1 MGDYIKSFNTHA
13 NYESYINGSEVI
25 IPNISY
31 CGSEGQVHFNKDILP
46 VEFLANYTT
55 TNHSDDSYPEFYKYC
70 VADYVNDGI
79 YIDNTKFIGALTPYL
94 EYYHPGEVD
103 FDDETDDYSNCYDPI
118 SGKEICEGEGCPKE
132 YLNWE
137 ISDSFRYVIMSIL
150 ENGNISEVEKLENV
164 LENCKVIYGDSS
176 GKMHYCTNVSVEYN
190 DNIKCSDVIKGPAG
204 RSTWCT
210 FTFDENFI
218 NFGVSL
224 EDYETGDPIIV
235 VSEISSS
242 INFNKVPITAKKP
255 FLMLVFEE
263 TDVFENYYPNYSEQY
278 LRTIALESGSINFK
292 LDPCSNITF
301 TSVSY
306 SIDNGDTWI
315 KASNGHNKIK
325 VKRGDS
331 ILWKGIAQETEYY
344 TEEESISQF
353 SSTAKFNVDGNIM
366 SLYYGDNFTNQ
377 TTLDYDYQF
386 NQLFSGCSLLVNAKN
401 LILPATTL
409 TNNCYCQMFQNCTS
423 LITAP
428 SVLPATTLTSNCYE
442 GMFNNCTSLATAPE
456 LSATTLAEWCYGYM
470 FAYCSSL
477 TTAPSVLQA
486 TILADNCYTSMFSG
500 CTSLTTAPELPATTL
515 ADDCYG
521 GMFSGC
527 TSLVNTPEL
536 PATTLANRCYSGMFR
551 NCTSLTTTPELPATT
566 LADDC
571 YREMFAGTNILPDC
585 SHIDFTSQTVVAS
598 GGLKGLFA
606 GTKVTN
612 SDLMNILPI
621 NPSTNRYW
629 LPVTTL
635 SDYCYSNMFNGCTS
649 LTTPPELPAT
659 TLVQRCYET
668 MFFGCTSLTVAP
680 ELPATTLA
688 NNCYEG
694 MFVECT
700 SLTTAPTLPATTLA
714 HGCYWNMFNGC
725 TSLNSITCLAT
736 DISAWYCTE
745 SWLYG
750 VAASGTFT
758 KAASMNSWTTGEN
771 GIPSGWTVNVVS

>member
-55 TNHSDDSYPEFYKYC
+55 TNYSDDSYPEFSKYC
-70 VADYVNDGI
+70 VADYKNDSI
-79 YIDNTKFIGALTPYL
+79 YIDNTKFIGALTPIFELYR
-94 EYYHPGEVD
+94 PGQID
-103 FDDETDDYSNCYDPI
+103 LDPETGDYSNCYDPI

-132 YLNWE
+132 YLNWG
-137 ISDSFRYVIMSIL
+137 IGYSFGYVIRDIL
-150 ENGNISEVEKLENV
+150 ESGNISEVEKLENV

-176 GKMHYCTNVSVEYN
+176 GKMHCCTNVSVKYEYE
-190 DNIKCSDVIKGPAG
+190 KFSDVLKRAAG
-204 RSTWCT
+204 ESTSCT
-210 FTFDENFI
+210 FTFDENSI
-218 NFGVSL
+218 NFGISL
-224 EDYETGDPIIV
+224 ETNDETGDPTIIV
-235 VSEISSS
+235 GEINS
-242 INFNKVPITAKKP
+242 IIKFNKVPITAKKP

-263 TDVFENYYPNYSEQY
+263 TDVFENYYNPNYSEQY

-292 LDPCSNITF
+292 LDPCSDITF

-344 TEEESISQF
+344 TEDHENCISKF
-353 SSTAKFNVDGNIM
+353 SSTARFNVDGNIM

-377 TTLDYDYQF
+377 TTLDYNYQF

-409 TNNCYCQMFQNCTS
+409 TDNCYYQMFYDCTS

-428 SVLPATTLTSNCYE
+428 SVLPATTLTRECYS
-442 GMFNNCTSLATAPE
+442 GMFAECTSLATTPE
-456 LSATTLAEWCYGYM
+456 LPATTLADYCYFNM
-470 FAYCSSL
+470 FC
-477 TTAPSVLQA
+477 
-486 TILADNCYTSMFSG
+486 D

-515 ADDCYG
+515 A
-521 GMFSGC
+521 
-527 TSLVNTPEL
+527 N
-536 PATTLANRCYSGMFR
+536 
-551 NCTSLTTTPELPATT
+551 
-566 LADDC
+566 
-571 YREMFAGTNILPDC
+571 
-585 SHIDFTSQTVVAS
+585 
-598 GGLKGLFA
+598 
-606 GTKVTN
+606 
-612 SDLMNILPI
+612 
-621 NPSTNRYW
+621 
-629 LPVTTL
+629 
-635 SDYCYSNMFNGCTS
+635 YCYLN
-649 LTTPPELPAT
+649 
-659 TLVQRCYET
+659 
-668 MFFGCTSLTVAP
+668 
-680 ELPATTLA
+680 
-688 NNCYEG
+688 
-694 MFVECT
+694 MFVE
-700 SLTTAPTLPATTLA
+700 
-714 HGCYWNMFNGC
+714 C

-736 DISAWYCTE
+736 DTSASGCTD